1 MVFTLGYVQAPPHYL
16 SELDFTEPDY
26 NPMDISSIQ
35 HYNPLYS
42 TFFNMDE
49 TNLNSIALNHAYQIH
64 DKNNVV
70 SLTTGKKHSAEIY
83 IKYAPLLDPVHFL
96 IGKYANIQGTS
107 ILPKVQQTIIDI
119 SGDKL
124 STTNNSS
131 YVDNFFN
138 YLSSQVL
145 NHHTFPNGIDYYG
158 SNVAIQ
164 KKFRFDVSEDLEYL
178 EDSEFFKTN
187 NGNFFE
193 VQEYEQKGFPS
204 KNTQSKRPPILIS
217 EDDCVMDDIVEFLE
231 EEEGEDDQAKKENEE
246 GDCEN
251 NEPSTYCSD
260 EVIFESVKEDDTCVE
275 SESEEN
281 SIICNTDDDDE
292 DDEDDEEDDD
302 GKEEEEEDQCIGC
315 EKECMECEIKMNDV
329 LEDEKS
335 KEEDGE
341 EEDDDEEEN
350 EDEEDDEDEEED
362 EEEEIYAYLYNFPVQ
377 MIALEKC
384 DGTFDAL
391 LEDESIKSEEIMS
404 ALFQVIFTLLV
415 YQKLFSFTHND
426 LHTNNILYKET
437 KTKFLYYKFNGK
449 SYKVPTYG
457 KIYKIIDF
465 GRAIYK
471 FQDKVLC
478 SDSFA
483 PGGDAHGQYNCEP
496 YINLEK
502 PRLEPNKSFDLCRL
516 GCSMFDFVFEE
527 EPNMSTMT
535 ALQKIVLEWCT
546 DDYGKNILYKRTG
559 EERYPNFKL
568 YKMISRIVHKH
579 TPENQLENP
588 VFSQFEF
595 NKKVKSVF
603 DLDAIPKYYV

>member
-1 MVFTLGYVQAPPHYL
+1 MVFTLGYVQAPTHYL
-16 SELDFTEPDY
+16 SDMDFSEPDY
-26 NPMDISSIQ
+26 NPMDISCIQ
-35 HYNPLYS
+35 LYNPLYS
-42 TFFNMDE
+42 TFFDMDE
-49 TNLNSIALNHAYQIH
+49 TRFNSIALNHTYQVH

-70 SLTTGKKHSAEIY
+70 SLTTGKKHSAKIY

-96 IGKYANIQGTS
+96 IGKYAHKGQLS
-107 ILPKVQQTIIDI
+107 VLPDSKSNEDPPN
-119 SGDKL
+119 KL
-124 STTNNSS
+124 STKNNSS

-193 VQEYEQKGFPS
+193 IQEYEQKGFPT

-217 EDDCVMDDIVEFLE
+217 EDDCFMDDVVEYTIVE
-231 EEEGEDDQAKKENEE
+231 EEEEEEDDNSSNIVDLSSSDEIVFERKEEE
-246 GDCEN
+246 G
-251 NEPSTYCSD
+251 
-260 EVIFESVKEDDTCVE
+260 E

-281 SIICNTDDDDE
+281 SVICNTDDDDDDD
-292 DDEDDEEDDD
+292 DDEDEDDD
-302 GKEEEEEDQCIGC
+302 NIIDIVDD
-315 EKECMECEIKMNDV
+315 ECQIVMNDV
-329 LEDEKS
+329 LEH
-335 KEEDGE
+335 E
-341 EEDDDEEEN
+341 EEEEE
-350 EDEEDDEDEEED
+350 EEQKDDEDEEEEED
-362 EEEEIYAYLYNFPVQ
+362 EEREIYAYLYNFPVQ

-384 DGTFDAL
+384 DGTLDAL
-391 LEDESIKSEEIMS
+391 LEDESIKSEEIIS

-449 SYKVPTYG
+449 TYKVPTYG

-483 PGGDAHGQYNCEP
+483 PGGDAHGQYNFEP

-502 PRLEPNKSFDLCRL
+502 PRIDPNKSFDLCRL

-527 EPNMSTMT
+527 EPNVSTMT

-546 DDYGKNILYKRTG
+546 DDYGKNILYKRNG

-588 VFSQFEF
+588 VFSQFESTTS
-595 NKKVKSVF
+595 KKVKSVF
-603 DLDAIPKYYV
+603 DLDAVQKYYAC

>member
-16 SELDFTEPDY
+16 SEMDFSEPDY
-26 NPMDISSIQ
+26 NPMDISCIQ
-35 HYNPLYS
+35 LYNPLYS
-42 TFFNMDE
+42 TFFNTDE
-49 TNLNSIALNHAYQIH
+49 TDLDTIALNHTYQIH
-64 DKNNVV
+64 DKSNVV
-70 SLTTGKKHSAEIY
+70 SLTTGKKHPAEIY

-96 IGKYANIQGTS
+96 IGKYVHKGPTS
-107 ILPKVQQTIIDI
+107 ILPDSKEEDKNMN
-119 SGDKL
+119 KL
-124 STTNNSS
+124 SAKNNSS

-164 KKFRFDVSEDLEYL
+164 KKFRFYVSEDLEYL
-178 EDSEFFKTN
+178 EDSEFFKAN
-187 NGNFFE
+187 NGNYFE
-193 VQEYEQKGFPS
+193 IQEYEQKGFPS
-204 KNTQSKRPPILIS
+204 KNTQSKRPHILIS
-217 EDDCVMDDIVEFLE
+217 EDDCMMDDVVEFSFTADVVE
-231 EEEGEDDQAKKENEE
+231 SSTSSI
-246 GDCEN
+246 
-251 NEPSTYCSD
+251 PSSD
-260 EVIFESVKEDDTCVE
+260 EIIFDCGSKEEYDGDNNTGME

-281 SIICNTDDDDE
+281 SVICNTDDDDE
-292 DDEDDEEDDD
+292 
-302 GKEEEEEDQCIGC
+302 EEEVDDIIE
-315 EKECMECEIKMNDV
+315 MNDV
-329 LEDEKS
+329 LEDED
-335 KEEDGE
+335 KEDDKKDNKENNDEDDDDE
-341 EEDDDEEEN
+341 DEDEDEDDDDEDDDDEEI
-350 EDEEDDEDEEED
+350 DQ
-362 EEEEIYAYLYNFPVQ
+362 EIYAYLYNFPVQ

-384 DGTFDAL
+384 DGTFDSL
-391 LEDESIKSEEIMS
+391 LEDDAIQSEEIMS

-437 KTKFLYYKFNGK
+437 KTKFLYYKFNSK
-449 SYKVPTYG
+449 TYKVPTYG

-471 FQDKVLC
+471 FQDKLLC

-483 PGGDAHGQYNCEP
+483 PGGDAHGQYNFEP

-527 EPNMSTMT
+527 EPNVSTMT

-546 DDYGKNILYKRTG
+546 DDYGKNILYKKNG

-579 TPENQLENP
+579 TPESQLENP
-588 VFSQFEF
+588 IFSQFEF
-595 NKKVKSVF
+595 RKKVKSVF
-603 DLDAIPKYYV
+603 DLDAIQKYYVS